1 MNPRKNKAVKNIL
14 RQVKNFQTSI
24 ILALIGLAL
33 IGAGLSISKLSSNSE
48 EPQFV
53 PASQQT
59 KSEEKIMIDVEGAVA
74 NPGVYSL
81 KIGSRVN
88 DAIDAAGGLAK
99 KADKDW
105 VSRNINLVAKL
116 ADGQKI
122 YVPKKGETSVATSQ
136 PGKVSGEISSKIS
149 INTATEAELDSLPGI
164 GPVRAGKII
173 ANRPYKS
180 IEELRSK
187 KVLGEATF
195 EKVKDKV
202 TL

>member
-1 MNPRKNKAVKNIL
+1 MDPRKNKAVKNML

-99 KADKDW
+99 KADKD
-105 VSRNINLVAKL
+105 
-116 ADGQKI
+116 
-122 YVPKKGETSVATSQ
+122 
-136 PGKVSGEISSKIS
+136 
-149 INTATEAELDSLPGI
+149 
-164 GPVRAGKII
+164 
-173 ANRPYKS
+173 
-180 IEELRSK
+180 
-187 KVLGEATF
+187 
-195 EKVKDKV
+195 
-202 TL
+202 